1 MLLTEIHQKQM
12 MNLLIRAARA
22 VSSTSLLKIEKQK
35 RGVLEEKWAKT
46 SIAVLKKWRY
56 TFESKYSRIRA
67 VSLREPDNAAG
78 GLQPISSAGI
88 CFFVQAGKG

>member
-22 VSSTSLLKIEKQK
+22 VSSTSLKSKK

-46 SIAVLKKWRY
+46 SITVLKKWRY

>member
-46 SIAVLKKWRY
+46 SITVLKKWRY

-88 CFFVQAGKG
+88 CFFV